1 MFGFTPDQARIYLLM
16 LIAKVRKKTDNGFEI
31 VSYYNVD
38 EEIKWVIFKAQGS
51 LLIGSSTDFVE
62 SEYFNVK
69 NNIITIDN
77 PEIDNALNC
86 LSKHSS
92 KSNLYAY
99 MAAIAIKKNMLFEL
113 SPILDHTSNFLRIPK
128 HETTLDSIRHY
139 TAALRM

>member
-1 MFGFTPDQARIYLLM
+1 MFSMTPDQSRIYLLLLM
-16 LIAKVRKKTDNGFEI
+16 AKISKKTDNGFEI
-31 VSYYNVD
+31 VSYYNLD

-51 LLIGSSTDFVE
+51 LLIGSSPSFVE

-69 NNIITIDN
+69 NNIITIDH

-86 LSKHSS
+86 LSTRYTNSQ
-92 KSNLYAY
+92 LYAY

-113 SPILDHTSNFLRIPK
+113 SPILDHTKNFLRIPR
-128 HETTLDSIRHY
+128 HETTLDSIRRY